1 MKRVIIPIGIL
12 VVCILFSVV
21 LVRNPTAVE
30 EAAPAVIAVSVRV
43 AEVQRESIQLSVESQ
58 GKVQAS
64 QMASVSASV
73 AGPVEWI
80 SPSMRAGGFVVKGE
94 SLLRLDSSDFET
106 ARARSA
112 AALLQAEAEKS
123 HASNE
128 FSRLRE
134 LAEKRLAS
142 DSQLQEAKRLAEVNA
157 AKLADAEASYRQAE
171 LDLERTDIKAPF
183 DAVIQSRDVE
193 LGQYVNKAQSIA
205 VLYGAEE
212 VEVRIPLAIRQLGF
226 LDVPLGMRGELD
238 AKLAPDVTLSG
249 LYGGQ
254 EYEWSG
260 KLVRTEATIDANS
273 NTVQTIIKVTQPVNV
288 ATTSAKSDETDK
300 SAQIPL
306 PIGLYVQARIAG
318 KRVDDLISLPRA
330 VIRKNNQV
338 LVVDSENKMYYR
350 DVEIYRLEEDRVL
363 ISSGLLPGEF
373 ICISPI
379 QAVVNG
385 MSVQPIRELI

>member
-12 VVCILFSVV
+12 VGCILFAVV
-21 LVRNPTAVE
+21 LVRNPTVVE
-30 EAAPAVIAVSVRV
+30 EAAPEVVAVSVRV
-43 AEVQRESIQLSVESQ
+43 AEVQSESIQLYVESQ

-64 QMASVSASV
+64 QMASVSAPV

-80 SPSMRAGGFVVKGE
+80 SPSMEAGGFILKGE

-112 AALLQAEAEKS
+112 AALQQAQAEAS

-128 FSRLRE
+128 FARLRE
-134 LAEKRLAS
+134 LAQKRLAS
-142 DSQLQEAKRLAEVNA
+142 DSQLQESKRSAEVNA
-157 AKLADAEASYRQAE
+157 AKLADAQASYSQAQ

-183 DAVIQSRDVE
+183 DAIIKSRDVE

-226 LDVPLGMRGELD
+226 LDVPLGMRGELSG
-238 AKLAPDVTLSG
+238 ALSPEVTLHG
-249 LYGGQ
+249 RYGGQ

-260 KLVRTEATIDANS
+260 NLVRTEATIDANS
-273 NTVQTIIKVTQPVNV
+273 NTVQTIIKVTQPISST
-288 ATTSAKSDETDK
+288 ATNEWSAP
-300 SAQIPL
+300 AQIPL
-306 PIGLYVQARIAG
+306 PIGLYVRARIAG
-318 KRVDDLISLPRA
+318 KRVDDLIALPRT
-330 VIRKNNQV
+330 VIRNNNQV

-350 DVEIYRLEEDRVL
+350 EVEIYRLEENRVL
-363 ISSGLLPGEF
+363 ISGGLLPGEF
-373 ICISPI
+373 ICTSPI